1 MTPVGSSSGAG
12 RASFL
17 VVNEIFGP
25 TVQGE
30 GESLGLPAVF
40 LRVAGCSLSCTWC
53 DTPYSWDWTRHDRG
67 QNATRMSSDEAWDR
81 VIELARGTSTTTLVL
96 TGGEPALQAKGLV
109 PIAWVA
115 SRAGWRVE
123 VETAGAVDLGELA
136 DAVDLVTVSPKM
148 TSSGM
153 DTETRLNLD
162 VLRSLATRSNVAWKF
177 VIDDARDLDEAD
189 DLVTDLGLD
198 EVILMPQATTAE
210 AVLEK
215 LRWLVPQAITR
226 GHRVTPRLHTLV
238 WGDER
243 GR

>member
-1 MTPVGSSSGAG
+1 
-12 RASFL
+12 
-17 VVNEIFGP
+17 
-25 TVQGE
+25 
-30 GESLGLPAVF
+30 
-40 LRVAGCSLSCTWC
+40 
-53 DTPYSWDWTRHDRG
+53 
-67 QNATRMSSDEAWDR
+67 
-81 VIELARGTSTTTLVL
+81 
-96 TGGEPALQAKGLV
+96 
-109 PIAWVA
+109 
-115 SRAGWRVE
+115 
-123 VETAGAVDLGELA
+123 
-136 DAVDLVTVSPKM
+136 
-148 TSSGM
+148 
-153 DTETRLNLD
+153 
-162 VLRSLATRSNVAWKF
+162 LATRSNVAWKF